1 MTSTRDNVGPLV
13 RRHRERARFSQMA
26 LALEIGVST
35 RHLGF
40 VELGRSRP
48 SPELLMAIAERLD
61 VPLRERNEWLLT
73 AGYAPRYAQTHL
85 DAPTM
90 RRVRSALQTF
100 LDGQNPYPAVALDR
114 GWNVELTNHAA
125 QRLTDSLPA
134 HVLEPTRNVFRIA
147 LHPDGF
153 ASRSAN
159 FAEWSPYVLRN
170 LDRVA
175 TRTDDPAL
183 RALAIEAQ
191 SWPAVPARKSW
202 SDPAPTDPE
211 STVLTWRIRLHDQD
225 LTLFTIMSVI
235 GTPLDIGLSELT
247 IETFVPADSATHE
260 LLWEWSQTSQPDGI
274 T

>member
-1 MTSTRDNVGPLV
+1 MTSTRDHVGPLV

-26 LALEIGVST
+26 LALEVGVST

-73 AGYAPRYAQTHL
+73 AGYAPRYAQTYL
-85 DAPTM
+85 DAPEM
-90 RRVRSALQTF
+90 QRVRTTLQTF
-100 LDGQNPYPAVALDR
+100 PDGQNPYPAVALDR
-114 GWNVELTNHAA
+114 AWNVQLTNRAA

-170 LDRVA
+170 FDRVTA
-175 TRTDDPAL
+175 RTDDPAL
-183 RALAIEAQ
+183 RALAVEAQ
-191 SWPAVPARKSW
+191 SWPTIPARKNW
-202 SDPAPTDPE
+202 SDPARTTPE
-211 STVLTWRIRLHDQD
+211 SPVLTWRIRLHEQD
-225 LTLFTIMSVI
+225 LALFTIMSVI
-235 GTPLDIGLSELT
+235 GTPMDIGLSELT
-247 IETFVPADSATHE
+247 IETFVPADPATHDI
-260 LLWEWSQTSQPDGI
+260 LWDLSRASQPN
-274 T
+274 